1 MREFSEGRGREIGS
15 SAKGLTDRTT
25 ANERLAGRKN
35 GEVPEKPG
43 KSLDSL
49 TLLEK

>member
-1 MREFSEGRGREIGS
+1 MREFSEGRGRGNGS

-25 ANERLAGRKN
+25 ANIKQAVRKN
-35 GEVPEKPG
+35 GEIPEKPG

-49 TLLEK
+49 ALLEK